1 MTMADESGSAAAPEV
16 PPPPT
21 PEPPPVDDPAAAPGP
36 ASAPEPA
43 PARAPEPPPAPE
55 PEAEPAPER
64 ETVIDAVADLLQMLV
79 DWLRAEAADIMRDK
93 VVLPLQQLG
102 LTLASASAAGCLF
115 VVGMLFIFVAALLV
129 LASYV
134 GWPLALLIVGATIC
148 IGAIVFT
155 VIKMRSIQK

>member
-1 MTMADESGSAAAPEV
+1 MTMADESG
-16 PPPPT
+16 
-21 PEPPPVDDPAAAPGP
+21 PAAAPQVT
-36 ASAPEPA
+36 
-43 PARAPEPPPAPE
+43 PPPAPE
-55 PEAEPAPER
+55 PTQVPGPEPAPAPEPEPAPAPPR

-79 DWLRAEAADIMRDK
+79 NWLRAEAADIVRDK
-93 VVLPLQQLG
+93 VVLPVQQLG

-115 VVGMLFIFVAALLV
+115 VVGMLFIFVAALMV

-134 GWPLALLIVGATIC
+134 GWPLALLIVGAIIC